1 MGNIIPI
8 TFYLVIIHL
17 MMPHVDSI
25 HGSENIT
32 ARSTWIAARYNSMER
47 RNTVQGGAESGKYP
61 SFGDKSPT
69 QLSSRGHLEMEPIA
83 VRIQQVTERGID
95 DAP

>member
-1 MGNIIPI
+1 
-8 TFYLVIIHL
+8 
-17 MMPHVDSI
+17 
-25 HGSENIT
+25 
-32 ARSTWIAARYNSMER
+32 MER
-47 RNTVQGGAESGKYP
+47 RNTVQGGAEPGKYP

-83 VRIQQVTERGID
+83 VRIQQVTERDVD